1 MQCLTA
7 LSSWGLRNALNSYCK
22 SLCLCQK
29 AQAWENW
36 YQCKY
41 CVCPSSRM
49 KYSPTRHVYVVLVT
63 IYSPHPP
70 CFWEAV
76 SFADCGLQ
84 WVLGWSICQPRSLVG
99 AVKAWCWPG
108 QASRDCRAA
117 RHTSSQQWLRPSDNA
132 CPQCEKPATAS
143 ALIIS
148 WMDGCGPVC
157 PQSSSTVGS
166 GCLSPF
172 LCLQY
177 YAATASWKSKLL
189 YCGLGNRFPWP
200 AETGNGSR
208 QSSSFLWDIKNLA
221 DSVPCISQSAM
232 TQLFLQVRRECAPQ
246 HNVHLTIMA
255 CYRLLIV
262 VHSA

>member
-49 KYSPTRHVYVVLVT
+49 KYSPTQHVYVVLVT

-99 AVKAWCWPG
+99 AVKVWCWPG

-157 PQSSSTVGS
+157 PQSSSAVGS

-189 YCGLGNRFPWP
+189 YCGLGNRDFLGLLKQVMAVGNLPHFSGTLKTWQTVFPAFPSLQWLNYSCKWGESLLLSTMCILP
-200 AETGNGSR
+200 
-208 QSSSFLWDIKNLA
+208 LWLA
-221 DSVPCISQSAM
+221 IGCW
-232 TQLFLQVRRECAPQ
+232 
-246 HNVHLTIMA
+246 
-255 CYRLLIV
+255 
-262 VHSA
+262 